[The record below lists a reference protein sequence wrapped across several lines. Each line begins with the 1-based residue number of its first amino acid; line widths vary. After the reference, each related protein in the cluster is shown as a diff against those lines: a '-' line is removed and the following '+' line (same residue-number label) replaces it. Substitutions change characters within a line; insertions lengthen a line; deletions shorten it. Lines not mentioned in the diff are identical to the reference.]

1 MKRNTSNEKSTEL
14 ITLREL
20 SNKDLRERYLQ
31 TRKAIEEH
39 PFEFDLAKSEDIP
52 EEFEIL
58 IRKEELYTNELKK
71 RELLEWV
78 LTSIR

>member
-1 MKRNTSNEKSTEL
+1 MKRNTSNEKSTEVS
-14 ITLREL
+14 TLGEL

-39 PFEFDLAKSEDIP
+39 PFEFDLTKSEDIP
-52 EEFEIL
+52 EDFEIL
-58 IRKEELYTNELKK
+58 LHKEKLYSNELKK
-71 RELLEWV
+71 RELLEWA